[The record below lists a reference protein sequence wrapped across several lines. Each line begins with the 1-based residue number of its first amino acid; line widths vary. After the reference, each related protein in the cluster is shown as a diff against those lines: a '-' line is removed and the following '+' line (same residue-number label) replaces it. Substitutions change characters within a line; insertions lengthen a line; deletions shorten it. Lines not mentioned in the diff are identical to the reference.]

1 MGGIKRKESPAANGA
16 GNKKQKLASSKP
28 GKNAKPVQAAP
39 VPESEDE
46 LEDEDDDEAD
56 DFDGLSDSSG
66 GAALDDDLEESD
78 DETQN
83 PSKPTKRSGED
94 VDGNDP
100 KTFKLESTSA
110 EAHAKQRAL
119 AKERKASKPNAD
131 TIQQSKKI
139 WERLRMKNNVPAAE
153 RKQLVNEL
161 FELISGKVRDFVFK
175 HDSVRVVQCTLKFA
189 NQEQRKSIAQE
200 LQGDI
205 RTLAESKYGKFMV
218 AKMVVEGTDET
229 RDMIVPE
236 FYGHVRR
243 LINHP
248 EASWIVDDI
257 YRQVATPQQ
266 KATMLREWYGA
277 EFALFHKKPSA
288 SNSKTVAADN
298 TADLKAILE
307 ANPEK
312 RKVILQYLLQ
322 MINALVQKKMT
333 GFTMLHDAM
342 LQYFLALQPG
352 SEEHREFMEI
362 LKGDIDPD
370 VEGGGGDLFK
380 NLAFTKSGSRLV
392 SLAIAYGTAK
402 DRKVILRVFKGT
414 VEMMSMDQHAK
425 TVLCV
430 ALDVPDDVTMSS
442 KAVFGELLNVRIDDE
457 SKRLD
462 KVQETLLHPNARLP
476 VLYPMAGMAKWL
488 VGDAEKALLME
499 VQEIRKTT
507 SKKAPELRRAGLLEH
522 LSGPVLELVSKRA
535 EQLAQTTFGCQFIT
549 ETLLAANGEQK
560 GEAKRAVA
568 SLAQGD
574 PLEEEH
580 LAKNPAA
587 GRMLR
592 TLVSG
597 GTFDPTTKTTVLAEP
612 NLTFADVLYP
622 VIKNHIVQWACSDS
636 SFVVV
641 ALLETQDASAA
652 IKGEVE
658 AKLKK
663 NKKALEA
670 AANGSG
676 NAKSKKGE
684 NSDVADA
691 KKNKK
696 QKSSKGNAGARILL
710 EKL

>member
-1 MGGIKRKESPAANGA
+1 MGGVKRKEAPAVNGA
-16 GNKKQKLASSKP
+16 GSKKQKMVSSKP
-28 GKNAKPVQAAP
+28 AKSAKPSKAAP
-39 VPESEDE
+39 EPESMDE
-46 LEDEDDDEAD
+46 VEEDDFE
-56 DFDGLSDSSG
+56 GLSDASG
-66 GAALDDDLEESD
+66 GSSLDDIEDESAGEEQ
-78 DETQN
+78 EKTT
-83 PSKPTKRSGED
+83 KTVKRSGGD
-94 VDGNDP
+94 TDGNDP
-100 KTFKLESTSA
+100 KKFKLESTSA
-110 EAHAKQRAL
+110 EAHAKQRQL

-139 WERLRMKNNVPAAE
+139 WERLRLKNNVPAEE
-153 RKQLVNEL
+153 RKQMVNEL
-161 FELISGKVRDFVFK
+161 FDLISGRVRDFVFK

-218 AKMVVEGTDET
+218 AKMVVEGTADT

-277 EFALFHKKPSA
+277 EFALFHKKPNA
-288 SNSKTVAADN
+288 TTKPVAADD
-298 TADLKAILE
+298 TADLKTILE

-352 SEEHREFMEI
+352 GEEQREFLEI

-414 VEMMSMDQHAK
+414 VEMMSMDQYAK
-425 TVLCV
+425 MVLCV

-442 KAVFGELLNVRIDDE
+442 KAVFGELLSVREEDE

-488 VGDAEKALLME
+488 IGDAEKALLKE
-499 VQEIRKTT
+499 VHEIRQTT
-507 SKKAPELRRAGLLEH
+507 SKKEPELRRKGLLEH
-522 LSGPVLELVSKRA
+522 LSGPTLEVVAKRA

-549 ETLLAANGEQK
+549 ETLLAANGAQK
-560 GEAKRAVA
+560 AEAKLAVA
-568 SLAQGD
+568 SLAEGD
-574 PLEEEH
+574 PSDDAH
-580 LAKNPAA
+580 LAKNAAA

-592 TLVSG
+592 TMVSG
-597 GTFDPTTKTTVLAEP
+597 GTFDPATKKTVLADPKLE
-612 NLTFADVLYP
+612 FADLLYSA
-622 VIKNHIVQWACSDS
+622 IKDYIVQWACGDS

-641 ALLETQDASAA
+641 ALLETQDASPST
-652 IKGEVE
+652 KSEVE
-658 AKLKK
+658 AKLRK

-670 AANGSG
+670 AASGASKTKDKDENGTG
-676 NAKSKKGE
+676 NSDSKK
-684 NSDVADA
+684 
-691 KKNKK
+691 KK
-696 QKSSKGNAGARILL
+696 QKNLPPKGNAGAKILL